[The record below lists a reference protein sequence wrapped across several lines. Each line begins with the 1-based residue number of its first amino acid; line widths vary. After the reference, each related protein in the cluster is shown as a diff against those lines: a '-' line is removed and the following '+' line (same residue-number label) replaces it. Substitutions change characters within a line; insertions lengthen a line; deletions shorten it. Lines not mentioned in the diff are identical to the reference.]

1 MEWRAGL
8 TNWRTRKE
16 PYQTTE
22 GADRLGSPDLPSDEQ
37 AAHAQWL
44 ICLWMGNGNLPK
56 FAVTWQNGA
65 LSFRIMEEDA
75 MDRLDAMSTFLNVVE
90 AGSLSAAARR
100 LKMPLTTVSRNVSE
114 LELHLRTKLFNRS
127 SRQLVL
133 TDAGSSYLTACK
145 RILADVTEAERTA
158 SGEYTAP
165 TGELSVTTPIG
176 IGRTILMPIM
186 ADFLKA
192 YPDIKARLIP
202 TDRVLSLAQEQI
214 DVGIRIGA
222 LPDSNLIAMRVGAT
236 RRLACASP
244 AYLAARG
251 TPRTPEDLAGHD
263 CIINLAGYASHGVW
277 TFVRDNTTIAV
288 PVHTRLA
295 VGSAEAAC
303 AAARAGIGIALA
315 FSHQLQA
322 AHESSVLTT
331 LLDDFQPAPLPVS
344 LVYAANQFL
353 PIKVRAFLDFVAP
366 RLKTS
371 LRGVQAA

>member
-1 MEWRAGL
+1 
-8 TNWRTRKE
+8 
-16 PYQTTE
+16 
-22 GADRLGSPDLPSDEQ
+22 
-37 AAHAQWL
+37 
-44 ICLWMGNGNLPK
+44 
-56 FAVTWQNGA
+56 
-65 LSFRIMEEDA
+65 
-75 MDRLDAMSTFLNVVE
+75 
-90 AGSLSAAARR
+90 
-100 LKMPLTTVSRNVSE
+100 MPLTTVSRNVSE

-127 SRQLVL
+127 SRELVL

-192 YPDIKARLIP
+192 YPDIKARMIP

-251 TPRTPEDLAGHD
+251 TLRTPEDLAGHD
-263 CIINLAGYASHGVW
+263 CIINLAGYASHGV
-277 TFVRDNTTIAV
+277 
-288 PVHTRLA
+288 
-295 VGSAEAAC
+295 
-303 AAARAGIGIALA
+303 
-315 FSHQLQA
+315 
-322 AHESSVLTT
+322 
-331 LLDDFQPAPLPVS
+331 
-344 LVYAANQFL
+344 
-353 PIKVRAFLDFVAP
+353 
-366 RLKTS
+366 
-371 LRGVQAA
+371 